1 MMHFALYFLFN
12 PATFPLVI
20 TLIILI
26 NRQSV
31 FSTLRLPHTLV
42 QMFAYWNFINYTR
55 FECHAIPKTICN
67 TCACGGKQQKMML
80 FEKKNLM
87 PLLLKLLT
95 LSSVNNNSINVYA

>member
-67 TCACGGKQQKMML
+67 TCACGKQQKMML
-80 FEKKNLM
+80 FEKKNLK